1 MRIADEG
8 EEVEAA
14 TMRGEHTHDL
24 LHRETEAPIDTVKP
38 VLAANSIHMY
48 LPRRTE
54 AAAHLDR
61 LPALARLAILV
72 LVPVPAHHRDDVA
85 LAGAARHTADRD
97 RGPDHPLIEAA
108 EERGDAA
115 HTTVIAT
122 DPNSAVN
129 HTAHV
134 LPDEAEAEADRVPSP
149 AA

>member
-8 EEVEAA
+8 EEVEAV

-24 LHRETEAPIDTVKP
+24 LHRETEAPIDTVTP

-48 LPRRTE
+48 RPGLTE

-61 LPALARLAILV
+61 LPALARLVILV
-72 LVPVPAHHRDDVA
+72 LVLVPAHHDDVA

-97 RGPDHPLIEAA
+97 RGPDHPPIEAA